1 MKRKF
6 MHNLYV
12 VALKIVLQEARAR
25 RSLKPLKLLWKKVT
39 YGDEYPYI
47 IRGTLVDYIRFCRVN
62 RIVVS
67 IPESELA

>member
-1 MKRKF
+1 MKMKRKSV
-6 MHNLYV
+6 YV
-12 VALKIVLQEARAR
+12 VALKIVLQEAKAR

-47 IRGTLVDYIRFCRVN
+47 VRGTLTEYINFCRVN
-62 RIVVS
+62 GIGVCC

>member
-1 MKRKF
+1 MKMKRKSV
-6 MHNLYV
+6 YV
-12 VALKIVLQEARAR
+12 VALKIVLQEAKAR

-47 IRGTLVDYIRFCRVN
+47 VRGTLTEYIKFCRVN
-62 RIVVS
+62 GIGACC

>member
-1 MKRKF
+1 MKMKRKSV
-6 MHNLYV
+6 YV

-47 IRGTLVDYIRFCRVN
+47 VHGTLTEYIKFCRVN

>member
-12 VALKIVLQEARAR
+12 VALKIVLQEAKAR

-47 IRGTLVDYIRFCRVN
+47 VRGTLTEYIRFCRVN

>member
-1 MKRKF
+1 MKMKRKSV
-6 MHNLYV
+6 YV
-12 VALKIVLQEARAR
+12 LALKIVLQEAKAR

-47 IRGTLVDYIRFCRVN
+47 VRGTLTEYINFCRVN
-62 RIVVS
+62 GIGVCC

>member
-6 MHNLYV
+6 MHNV
-12 VALKIVLQEARAR
+12 RIVALKIVIQEARAR
-25 RSLKPLKLLWKKVT
+25 RSLKPLTLLWKKVT
-39 YGDEYPYI
+39 YGEPPYI
-47 IRGTLVDYIRFCRVN
+47 IRGTLVDYIRFCRIN

>member
-12 VALKIVLQEARAR
+12 VALKIVIQEARAR
-25 RSLKPLKLLWKKVT
+25 RSLKPLTLLWKEVA
-39 YGDEYPYI
+39 YGEYPYI
-47 IRGTLVDYIRFCRVN
+47 CRGTLADYINFCRVN

>member
-6 MHNLYV
+6 MHNV
-12 VALKIVLQEARAR
+12 RIVALKIVIQEARAR
-25 RSLKPLKLLWKKVT
+25 RSLKPLTLLWKKVT
-39 YGDEYPYI
+39 YGEFPYI
-47 IRGTLVDYIRFCRVN
+47 VRGTLVDYIRFCRVN

>member
-12 VALKIVLQEARAR
+12 VALKIVIQEARAR
-25 RSLKPLKLLWKKVT
+25 RSLKPLTLLWKTVT
-39 YGDEYPYI
+39 YGEYPYI
-47 IRGTLVDYIRFCRVN
+47 VHGTLTEYIKFCRVN